1 MVAPSKL
8 GIIVDAANYSIP
20 RLTTVDMP
28 PDVLGR
34 TASDALRDAA
44 SSENVKAKE
53 FVIKI
58 NLVAGGSPGPAR
70 MAVGRR
76 QSAADSQSTEMP
88 SWKHRV
94 LVFGA
99 NAGRLGQARSCEE
112 ARTNETLKAH
122 PFLSAPVC
130 YFLLCVLYQ
139 LPRSPRLAMTLERR
153 SAPFSQF
160 VCMAHSAASAL
171 PRAMLSTI
179 ITCSPTESPS

>member
-8 GIIVDAANYSIP
+8 GIMVDAANYSIP

-94 LVFGA
+94 LV
-99 NAGRLGQARSCEE
+99 LGPMLGDSGKPALAR
-112 ARTNETLKAH
+112 R
-122 PFLSAPVC
+122 
-130 YFLLCVLYQ
+130 
-139 LPRSPRLAMTLERR
+139 RERMK
-153 SAPFSQF
+153 P
-160 VCMAHSAASAL
+160 
-171 PRAMLSTI
+171 
-179 ITCSPTESPS
+179 